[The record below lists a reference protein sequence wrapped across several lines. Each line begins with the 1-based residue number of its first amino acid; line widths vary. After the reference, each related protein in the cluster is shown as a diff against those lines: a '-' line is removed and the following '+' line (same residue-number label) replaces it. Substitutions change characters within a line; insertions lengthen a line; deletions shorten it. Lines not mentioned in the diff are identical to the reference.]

1 MSNDHSENRNG
12 LYFPPEVA
20 WMRTPLRDS
29 ALEYIY
35 ATALDL
41 AGERVKSASVA
52 VSHTG
57 EEDSE
62 YIKLVLRIDSDWE
75 FIHKLRVDLLVRADE
90 WARNGSDDDWEDY
103 ADRVHFS
110 LYPVNL

>member
-1 MSNDHSENRNG
+1 MSNDHGENRNG

-41 AGERVKSASVA
+41 AGERVKSASVSI
-52 VSHTG
+52 SHTG

-62 YIKLVLRIDSDWE
+62 AINLTLRIDSDWD
-75 FIHKLRVDLLVRADE
+75 FIHKLGREILLQADDWVRQWHKE
-90 WARNGSDDDWEDY
+90 DWEDY
-103 ADRVHFS
+103 ATRVYFS
-110 LYPVNL
+110 LFPVNP